1 MAVSSSR
8 SSTRRQSPTWIANA
22 FNSWWQGQRQLALSQ
37 WRWRMLK
44 PKRAYVPV
52 RYQAPFV
59 QRRTPR
65 AFTLIELLVVISI
78 IALLIGILL
87 PSLAMAKR
95 SAESAQCKSNIRSLA
110 TVNIAYATDNKQY
123 FVPAAFDEMANLQR
137 WHGNRKTTSDA
148 FDPKIGRLASYL
160 DKQGETKK
168 CPTLRHY
175 QDSDPG
181 AWGTTY
187 EAGSGGYGYN
197 HQYIGGRYDLAG
209 YGAASKL
216 TARIDDVYSPT
227 QTVMFTDAGNY
238 NTVDGSLSLIENSF
252 AWSPHYVDSGIVDPW
267 GSFQPTPT
275 THFRHNGQTANV
287 AWVDGHVD
295 AWEIEHSAAHLYLS
309 TGTGEETMKFN
320 LGWFGPTTVEFY
332 DLW

>member
-1 MAVSSSR
+1 MALSSSSSHRR
-8 SSTRRQSPTWIANA
+8 SSPPSWIAHS
-22 FNSWWQGQRQLALSQ
+22 FKSWWQGQRQSAMPDF
-37 WRWRMLK
+37 RWQMLK
-44 PKRAYVPV
+44 PQPGYVPV
-52 RYQAPFV
+52 KHCPMFV
-59 QRRTPR
+59 QPSGRR

-110 TVNIAYATDNKQY
+110 TINIAYATDNKQF
-123 FVPAAFDEMANLQR
+123 FVPATYDEMANLER
-137 WHGNRKTTSDA
+137 WHGNRANTSQA
-148 FDPKIGRLASYL
+148 FNPRAGRLASYL
-160 DKQGETKK
+160 DSQGQTKK

-181 AWGTTY
+181 AGGSTY

-209 YGAASKL
+209 YGEASKR
-216 TARIDDVYSPT
+216 TARSDDVQSPT
-227 QTVMFTDAGNY
+227 ATIMFTDAANY
-238 NTVDGSLSLIENSF
+238 NTVTGGLALIENSF

-267 GSFQPTPT
+267 GGFQPTPT
-275 THFRHNGQTANV
+275 THFRHNGNTANF

-295 AWEIEHSAAHLYLS
+295 AQEIEHSAAHFYLG
-309 TGTGEETMKFN
+309 TATGEETMKYK
-320 LGWFGPTTVEFY
+320 LGWFGPTGVDLY
-332 DLW
+332 DLQ